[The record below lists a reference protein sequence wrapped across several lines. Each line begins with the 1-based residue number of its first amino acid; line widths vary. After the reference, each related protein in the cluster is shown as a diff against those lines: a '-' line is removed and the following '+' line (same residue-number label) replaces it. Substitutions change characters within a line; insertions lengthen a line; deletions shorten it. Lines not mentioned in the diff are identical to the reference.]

1 MVPLTVL
8 WTERALLQLQEIGA
22 YIALENPDAARVLMR
37 QVMESTDRLPAFPQS
52 GRKLPEFPEF
62 PHREVLVPPCRVVYR
77 VEERIVLILYVTRS
91 ERVLRRSHLG
101 S

>member
-1 MVPLTVL
+1 
-8 WTERALLQLQEIGA
+8 
-22 YIALENPDAARVLMR
+22 MR

>member
-37 QVMESTDRLPAFPQS
+37 RVMDSTDRLPAFPQG
-52 GRKLPEFPEF
+52 GRKLPEFPGF
-62 PHREVLVPPCRVVYR
+62 PHHEVVVPPCRVVYR
-77 VEERIVLILYVTRS
+77 VEEHTVLILFVTRS
-91 ERVLRRSHLG
+91 ERILRRSHLG